1 MAMRRLTHQ
10 KMELFLRCR
19 RKFRKT
25 VGKQKGNE
33 SQEVQ
38 TAKIIGKAVE
48 LATATSDPEER
59 SLIVEAALQF
69 LPDDQQTEALHKVQT
84 CVSRSDEIRS
94 DEKIS
99 KVRTQRQFEWVDP
112 VTGWSLMAK
121 PDFVRFAR
129 DARGPVIQII
139 DEKTAGHATSYQ
151 HRFLRFLGL
160 VVAKQLDEEK
170 KEALEQASKHGIH
183 PTYTVRGF
191 LAELVNEFGLEVLY
205 SNTSIELV
213 IRLLGDN
220 SPPVQVTG
228 EVKVGFVKRAR
239 LDGQLAEIREVITGI
254 EAAFETEDFPGKPDW
269 HCEGCPFKDK
279 CPDFQA
285 VVAARAQLV
294 TIVQPT
300 VTYAQ
305 NAVPAHAETA

>member
-10 KMELFLRCR
+10 KMELFLRCQ

-25 VGKQKGNE
+25 VSKQKGDV

-48 LATATSDPEER
+48 LATATFDPEER
-59 SLIVEAALQF
+59 SLIVEAALQL
-69 LPDDQQTEALHKVQT
+69 LPDDQQTEALRKVET

-94 DEKIS
+94 DEKVS
-99 KVRTQRQFEWVDP
+99 AVRTQRQFEWVDP

-139 DEKTAGHATSYQ
+139 DEKTAGYATTYQ
-151 HRFLRFLGL
+151 KRFLRFLGL
-160 VVAKQLDEEK
+160 VVAKQLEEEK
-170 KEALEQASKHGIH
+170 KEALEQARKLEIH

-220 SPPVQVTG
+220 SPPIQHVG
-228 EVKVGFVKRAR
+228 DVKVGFVKRAR
-239 LDGQLAEIREVITGI
+239 LEEQLDEIREVISGI
-254 EAAFETEDFPGKPDW
+254 ESAFKADYFPGKPAW
-269 HCEGCPFKDK
+269 HCEDCPFKAD
-279 CPDFQA
+279 CLEYQA

-300 VTYAQ
+300 VTYTQ
-305 NAVPAHAETA
+305 IAVPVHAETA